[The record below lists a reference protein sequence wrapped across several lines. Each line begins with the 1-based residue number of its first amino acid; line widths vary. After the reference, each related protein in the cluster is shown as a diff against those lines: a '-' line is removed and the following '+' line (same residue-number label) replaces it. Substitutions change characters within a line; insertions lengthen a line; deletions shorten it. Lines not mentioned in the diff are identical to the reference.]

1 MGLKLWVEDKDMRNV
16 RRILTAVCIVISA
29 PSWAEGYK
37 WQEEMKGSFQ
47 KGFFLTC
54 IPTFESQLDRAGML
68 DRVSLEQRISYCT
81 CVGIGIFDDFTLKEI
96 NEFSRTGD
104 LPARKQR
111 IRQQFSNRCADKISL
126 N

>member
-1 MGLKLWVEDKDMRNV
+1 MR
-16 RRILTAVCIVISA
+16 LIVVSLLALISL
-29 PSWAEGYK
+29 PCFAESYR
-37 WQEEMKGSFQ
+37 WQEQMKGGFK

-54 IPTFESQLDRAGML
+54 IPTIESQLDRAGML

-126 N
+126 D